1 MPIMEVCHV
10 AGSLD
15 RTRKATIARELTEV
29 MIRMEGG
36 ANTDGG
42 RAFATVLFTP
52 HAEEDW
58 WVGGVTDDSYVSP
71 PGRFIVN
78 IWIPE
83 GYMNIAHKNEVHAWV
98 AAAITTAMGSQEPGR
113 SLLTVINEVTEG
125 DWGSAGKPIS
135 LESIAATVGQTT
147 DGPRFRWS
155 SDYFSAKARA
165 MAQAGYPADAGGLLP
180 SLTPQRETSRK
191 VIDR

>member
-15 RTRKATIARELTEV
+15 RTHKAAIARELTEA

-36 ANTDGG
+36 ANTHGG

-52 HAEEDW
+52 YAEEDW
-58 WVGGVTDDSYVSP
+58 WVGGVADDSYVSP
-71 PGRFIVN
+71 PGRFMVN

-98 AAAITTAMGSQEPGR
+98 AAAITTAMDSPEPGR

-125 DWGSAGKPIS
+125 NWGSAGKPIS

-147 DGPRFRWS
+147 DGARFRWS
-155 SDYFSAKARA
+155 FGYFEAKARV
-165 MAQAGYPADAGGLLP
+165 MAHAGYPADAGGLLP
-180 SLTPQRETSRK
+180 SLTPRAEAAHK